1 MPISQQMK
9 QRSPMRTP
17 RAVALI
23 ITAVLLA
30 GACGARLPETV
41 RQSAANADLG
51 GNGSALTP
59 DGGTSPGATSANS
72 GSGTPSVQITS
83 GGSKGTKGSKGS
95 SGTGPQGGSPGS
107 SGGKPGSST
116 GGGGK
121 KPSNPTASGEACP
134 TGGTDVGETSSTI
147 NLGTIA
153 DVTGPVPGLFTGAQ
167 EGMGAF
173 VAYINSNGGLCG
185 HRVTDDF
192 ADGET
197 SCQANES
204 ATQNLV
210 KKDFALV
217 GTFSLYDNCGA
228 TVLKANPTVPDIHVA
243 LDPAAEPLANHFD
256 LEPGALGYATGMWK
270 YYAGKLG
277 KSVIGSVG
285 TISENIPSA
294 VAKQNAELKA
304 AKTAG
309 FKFTYSDNAAP
320 TTSDFESDFTKM
332 CGQDHVKAFFTVT
345 EDAQNAATM
354 ISDENKVSACKGIV
368 NIIPIAYDQ
377 SFLTFCKQ
385 VGCGSTTNSIQGW
398 NEYSLFFNSNESANI
413 PELKLFQSWFSRANP
428 GKPLNLYALFAWAD
442 ARLFQQAYETAGTT
456 ATRNTVLAALG
467 KIKNY
472 SDDGVMAPTNPGSKT
487 TGNECWINWKLT
499 NGVFSRQGDPS
510 TSYNCGSFETY

>member
-1 MPISQQMK
+1 
-9 QRSPMRTP
+9 MRTP
-17 RAVALI
+17 RAVALF
-23 ITAVLLA
+23 ITAALLA
-30 GACGARLPETV
+30 GACGARLPESV

-51 GNGSALTP
+51 GNNSSLTTS
-59 DGGTSPGATSANS
+59 GGTGPGTTTAS
-72 GSGTPSVQITS
+72 SGTPTVQVTS
-83 GGSKGTKGSKGS
+83 GGSNGTKGSKGS
-95 SGTGPQGGSPGS
+95 NGSQGGTNS
-107 SGGKPGSST
+107 SGGKTTSNSGGS
-116 GGGGK
+116 
-121 KPSNPTASGEACP
+121 KPTNPTVSGEACP
-134 TGGTDVGETSSTI
+134 TSGTDVGETATTI

-167 EGMGAF
+167 EGMGAY
-173 VAYINSNGGLCG
+173 VAYINSTGGLCG
-185 HRVTDDF
+185 HKVADDF
-192 ADGET
+192 GDGET
-197 SCQANES
+197 SCQANEA

-270 YYAGKLG
+270 YYAKKLG
-277 KSVIGSVG
+277 KSVISSVG

-304 AKTAG
+304 AKSAG
-309 FKFTYSDNAAP
+309 FKFTYSDNASP

-398 NEYSLFFNSNESANI
+398 NEYSLFFNSGEAANI
-413 PELKLFQSWFSRANP
+413 PELKLFQTWFARANP
-428 GKPLNLYALFAWAD
+428 GKPLNLYAMFAWAD
-442 ARLFQQAYETAGTT
+442 ARMFQQAYETAGAT
-456 ATRNTVLAALG
+456 ATRKTILTALG

-472 SDDGVMAPTNPGSKT
+472 SDDGLVSPVDPGSKT
-487 TGNECWINWKLT
+487 TGNSCWINWKLT
-499 NGVFSRQGDPS
+499 NNVFSRQGDPS
-510 TSYNCGSFETY
+510 SSYNCGSYLTS